1 MSVVVTFRN
10 VSKYFWLDRSSERTW
25 QERFIALVRRHRQPR
40 EQFWALRD
48 VSFAIE
54 QGSMVG
60 LIGPNGSGKSTT
72 LKLMTGILEPTHGV
86 VEVNGRIAALL
97 ELGTG
102 FHPEMTGRENVF
114 LNGAL
119 FGFSRDE
126 MRKRLDDIVA
136 FAELEQFID
145 MPVKHYSS
153 GMFVR
158 LAFSVAVFLD
168 PDILVVDEVLAVGD
182 ASFQHKCLDH
192 IGRLRRDGTTI
203 VLVTHDLNAV
213 ETMCDRAIWFEKGQ
227 VVADGNPHQVVR
239 DYLATVAAKDETLR
253 SVQTPSGASDGQ
265 RWGTGRITIEAVELL
280 DGSGQARHVFFT
292 GEPMTIR
299 LVYVAHEPIQSPV
312 FGLAIHHQNGA
323 HVCGP
328 NTFFGGLDLGVVEG
342 RGAVEYVIP
351 SLPLLEGGYVLSVSA
366 HTRDDSEMF
375 DYHDRLYTFRVARG
389 DHRERF
395 GLVTLGGTW
404 AHNTELAVNTEE
416 HSSYA

>member
-1 MSVVVTFRN
+1 MSAVVVFRN
-10 VSKYFWLDRSSERTW
+10 VSKRFWLDRSAGRTW

-158 LAFSVAVFLD
+158 LAFAVAVFLD
-168 PDILVVDEVLAVGD
+168 PEILVVDEVLAVGD
-182 ASFQHKCLDH
+182 AAFQHKCLDH
-192 IGRLRRDGTTI
+192 IARLRRKGTTI

-213 ETMCDRAIWFEKGQ
+213 ETMCDRVIWFEKGQ
-227 VVADGNPHQVVR
+227 VVADGAAHQVVR
-239 DYLATVAAKDETLR
+239 DYLAAVAARDETLR

-404 AHNTELAVNTEE
+404 AHNTELAVSTEE

>member
-1 MSVVVTFRN
+1 MSAVVVFRN
-10 VSKYFWLDRSSERTW
+10 VSKRFWLDRSAGRTW
-25 QERFIALVRRHRQPR
+25 QERFIALVRRHHQPR

-119 FGFSRDE
+119 FGFSRSE

-158 LAFSVAVFLD
+158 LAFAVAVFLD
-168 PDILVVDEVLAVGD
+168 PEILVVDEVLAVGD
-182 ASFQHKCLDH
+182 AAFQHKCLDH
-192 IGRLRRDGTTI
+192 IARLRRKGTTI

-213 ETMCDRAIWFEKGQ
+213 ETMCDRVIWFEKGQ
-227 VVADGNPHQVVR
+227 VVADGAAHQVVR
-239 DYLATVAAKDETLR
+239 DYLAAVAARDETLR

-312 FGLAIHHQNGA
+312 LGLAIHHQNGA
-323 HVCGP
+323 HICGP

-404 AHNTELAVNTEE
+404 THNTELAVNTEE

>member
-1 MSVVVTFRN
+1 MVFRN
-10 VSKYFWLDRSSERTW
+10 VSKRFWLDRSAGRTW

-158 LAFSVAVFLD
+158 LAFAVAVFLD
-168 PDILVVDEVLAVGD
+168 PEILVVDEVLAVGD
-182 ASFQHKCLDH
+182 AAFQHKCLDH
-192 IGRLRRDGTTI
+192 IARLRRKGTTI

-213 ETMCDRAIWFEKGQ
+213 ETMCDRVIWFEKGQ
-227 VVADGNPHQVVR
+227 VVADGAAHQVVR
-239 DYLATVAAKDETLR
+239 DYLAAVAARDETLR

-404 AHNTELAVNTEE
+404 AHNTELAVSTEE